1 MKTRPSL
8 TTTFFSRHGHKAAY
22 ALVLVCLAASPELAL
37 AAPWDGPIQTLID
50 LLTGTTARL
59 AAILAIVILG
69 FMAMTGRMSW
79 GFGGS
84 IIGGIV
90 LIFGGAWIVD
100 TMIGS
105 IH

>member
-1 MKTRPSL
+1 MKPQ
-8 TTTFFSRHGHKAAY
+8 RHNPQPLHTKWDMAFY
-22 ALVLVCLAASPELAL
+22 ALLMGVLVISPELAL
-37 AAPWDGPIQTLID
+37 AAPWDGPIQTLTG

-79 GFGGS
+79 SFGAS

-100 TMIGS
+100 AMIGS
-105 IH
+105 VQ